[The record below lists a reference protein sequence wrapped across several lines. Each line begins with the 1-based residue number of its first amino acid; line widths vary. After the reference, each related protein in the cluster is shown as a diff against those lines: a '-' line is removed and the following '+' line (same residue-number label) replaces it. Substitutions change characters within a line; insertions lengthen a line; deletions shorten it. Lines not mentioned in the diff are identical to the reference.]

1 MKGFT
6 FEGIKYEGISSDSLK
21 IHCSLTLKFAFLCS
35 SLKTSENLEVVKSLP
50 LESLQ
55 LETDAPWCEIR
66 ATHASATFLGKGV
79 GTFAPQEYITVKKP
93 DKWVTNC
100 IVKGRNEPMFI
111 K

>member
-1 MKGFT
+1 MKEFSY
-6 FEGIKYEGISSDSLK
+6 EGIHCDRISSDSLK

-66 ATHASATFLGKGV
+66 ATHASATYLGKGG
-79 GTFAPQEYITVKKP
+79 GTFAAQQYTTVKKP
-93 DKWVTNC
+93 DKWVKNC